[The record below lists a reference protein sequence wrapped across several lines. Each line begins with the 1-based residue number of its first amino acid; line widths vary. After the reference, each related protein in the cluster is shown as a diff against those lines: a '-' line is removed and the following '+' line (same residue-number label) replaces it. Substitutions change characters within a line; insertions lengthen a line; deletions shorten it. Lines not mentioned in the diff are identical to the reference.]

1 MIFSGCFA
9 FVFFF
14 VLMNRRP
21 PRPSRTYTLFPY
33 TTLFRSKSYLAST
46 IAQIGKTLF
55 VDMRGERGPRS
66 FLGTPWAKNIT
77 VVRPKPIKQLD
88 ELFYALDRGE
98 GGFKAVVLHSLTGVQ
113 KMTMRFLLGH
123 SATGV
128 REVGAG
134 RSEEG

>member
-77 VVRPKPIKQLD
+77 VVRPKSIKQLD

-98 GGFKAVVLHSLTGVQ
+98 
-113 KMTMRFLLGH
+113 
-123 SATGV
+123 
-128 REVGAG
+128 
-134 RSEEG
+134 RSEEHESELQSLMRISYAVFCMKKKHSEQPETTQTHNSS